1 MSLWSKTDA
10 HASKPKSLSAAQLAG
25 TTIVFVDTTEAQV
38 PANRAKGIKTPGW
51 HEVTEY
57 VDNAGATRYKS
68 ECLVALSATA
78 GAAGDAADDAVVGD
92 TQFVIATQP
101 VASTVATG
109 VATSFVVAAT
119 GATGFQ
125 WQMRPAVGGQ
135 YANLANAGIYS
146 TVTTATLNISTGTTT
161 AISGNRYRCV
171 VANTTAGASAT
182 STGATLTVTA

>member
-1 MSLWSKTDA
+1 MSLWNKTDQN
-10 HASKPKSLSAAQLAG
+10 ASKPKFLSAAQLAG
-25 TTIVFVDTTEAQV
+25 TTIVFVDVTEAQV
-38 PANRAKGIKTPGW
+38 PANRAKGIKIPGW

-57 VDNAGATRYKS
+57 VDNSGATRYKS
-68 ECLVALSATA
+68 QCLVALSETA
-78 GAAGDAADDAVVGD
+78 VAAGDNTDDAIVGD

-125 WQMRPAVGGQ
+125 WQMRPAAGGQ
-135 YANLANAGIYS
+135 YTNLANAGIYS

-161 AISGNRYRCV
+161 AISGNRYRCIV
-171 VANTTAGASAT
+171 GNTTAGASAT
-182 STGATLTVTA
+182 STAALLTVTA